1 MGLVGRNFG
10 KKRGYNKMTR
20 IEQPELD
27 ILLRL
32 HAETWVDSLDTE
44 VALGETLSLV
54 EYNLSGLDLSNKEL
68 RSCHLVNCDL
78 RNCDF
83 TNSNISHSELIGSDL
98 RMAIM
103 TNIADEGTD
112 YTNCLRT

>member
-1 MGLVGRNFG
+1 LGLVRWNFG

-32 HAETWVDSLDTE
+32 HAETWVDSLDPN
-44 VALGETLSLV
+44 VMLGETLALV

-78 RNCDF
+78 RNCNF
-83 TNSNISHSELIGSDL
+83 ANSNISHSEFTNSDL
-98 RMAIM
+98 RGAIM
-103 TNIADEGTD
+103 TGVIDEGTD
-112 YTNCLRT
+112 YMNSTM

>member
-1 MGLVGRNFG
+1 
-10 KKRGYNKMTR
+10 MTR

-78 RNCDF
+78 RNCNF
-83 TNSNISHSELIGSDL
+83 TNSNISHSEFTNSDL
-98 RMAIM
+98 RGAIM
-103 TNIADEGTD
+103 TGVIDEGTD
-112 YTNCLRT
+112 YMNSTM

>member
-1 MGLVGRNFG
+1 
-10 KKRGYNKMTR
+10 MTR

-32 HAETWVDSLDTE
+32 HAETWVDSLDAE

-68 RSCHLVNCDL
+68 RSCHLINCDL

-98 RMAIM
+98 RGAIM
-103 TNIADEGTD
+103 TGIIDEGTD
-112 YTNCLRT
+112 YTNSVRN

>member
-32 HAETWVDSLDTE
+32 HAETWVDSFDANVTF
-44 VALGETLSLV
+44 GETLSLV
-54 EYNLSGLDLSNKEL
+54 EYNLSGLDLSNREL

-78 RNCDF
+78 RNCNF
-83 TNSNISHSELIGSDL
+83 TNSNISHSEFTNSDL
-98 RMAIM
+98 RGAIM
-103 TNIADEGTD
+103 TGVIDEGTD
-112 YTNCLRT
+112 YMNSTM

>member
-1 MGLVGRNFG
+1 
-10 KKRGYNKMTR
+10 MTR

-32 HAETWVDSLDTE
+32 HAETWVDSLDAE

-78 RNCDF
+78 RNCNF
-83 TNSNISHSELIGSDL
+83 TNSNISHSEFTNSDL
-98 RMAIM
+98 RGAIM
-103 TNIADEGTD
+103 TGVIDEGTD
-112 YTNCLRT
+112 YMNSTM